1 LVGGRLPRAETL
13 GQLQN
18 IEVDRV
24 HLEPGREWGGPA
36 PSECLSLLLL
46 LIEFVDGVVSPI
58 VAQSP
63 LARIARSIKIRLLLL
78 RGGKVEVEVHIF
90 DVKGL
95 GAHARGRRRCR
106 LW

>member
-1 LVGGRLPRAETL
+1 LVSGRLPRAETL
-13 GQLQN
+13 RQLQN

-24 HLEPGREWGGPA
+24 HLEPRREWGGLA
-36 PSECLSLLLL
+36 PSECLSPLFL
-46 LIEFVDGVVSPI
+46 LIEFINGVVSPI

-63 LARIARSIKIRLLLL
+63 FAGIARSIKIRLLLL

-95 GAHARGRRRCR
+95 GVHARGRRRCR